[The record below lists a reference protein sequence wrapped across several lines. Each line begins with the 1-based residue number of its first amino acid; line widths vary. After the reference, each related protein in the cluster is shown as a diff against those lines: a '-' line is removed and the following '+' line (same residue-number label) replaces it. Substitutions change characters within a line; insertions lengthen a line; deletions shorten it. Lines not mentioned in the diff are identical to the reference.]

1 MYLFEPPPF
10 GGIEGLPHFVK
21 FPAKA
26 PSPLDNRGHSFVSLY
41 HAEAKGGKG
50 KSRMRHPHAGVED
63 GTGDG

>member
-26 PSPLDNRGHSFVSLY
+26 ASPLDNRGQRIVSLY
-41 HAEAKGGKG
+41 HAEAKGGGRKPPAPP
-50 KSRMRHPHAGVED
+50 SCGVED
-63 GTGDG
+63 GTGGG